1 MIITR
6 LSIDHK
12 SDKIFFKTEGCNFKF
27 FFHSLTNKLKY
38 DLLTIKILI
47 INLLDF
53 RDENKHESENY
64 EKRY

>member
-53 RDENKHESENY
+53 SR
-64 EKRY
+64 